1 MAGTSSAVPSEGAG
15 KVLSNSVGITSL
27 LTFIILVLAWLV
39 GFASRLF
46 AIVRFESIIHEF
58 DPWFN
63 YRATHHMVEHG
74 FYNFLNWFDDRAWY
88 PLGRIVGGTVYPGL
102 MLTSGGIHY
111 ILSMLNI
118 PVHIRDVCV
127 FLAPT
132 FSGLTAIAT
141 YFLTKE
147 LWTPGAGLFAACFI
161 AISPGYTSRS
171 VAGSYDNEGIAIFAL
186 QGYRRFTAFL
196 VGALYYLTG
205 GPATG
210 LLTLSFTGNKRLL
223 HYLYCSG
230 LTAIATYFLTKELWT
245 PGAGLFAACFIAIS
259 PGYTSRSVAGSY
271 DNEGIAIFALQFTYF
286 LWVRSVKTGSVFWA
300 SLTALSY
307 FYMVS
312 AWGGYVF
319 IINLIPLH
327 VLTLV
332 LIGRYSSK
340 LYVAYTTFYVLGQVM
355 AMQIPFVGFQPV
367 KTSEHM
373 AAAGVFGLLQELWT
387 PGAGLFAACFIAISP
402 GYTSRSVAGSY
413 DNEGIAI
420 FALQFTYFLWVRS
433 VKTGSVFWASL
444 TALSYFYMVSAWGG
458 YVFIINLIPLHVLT
472 LVLIGRYSSKLY
484 VAYTTFYV
492 LGQVMAMQI
501 PFVGFQPVKT
511 SEHMAAAGV
520 FGLLQ
525 VIAVLKYAQRRITR
539 KQFVTLFIG
548 GVSLAFLAGLAL
560 IVLLTYAGYIA
571 PWSGRFYSLWDT
583 GYAKIHIPI
592 IASVSEHQ
600 PTTWVSFFFDL
611 HITAAVFPAG
621 LWYCVKNVNDERVF
635 IILYAVTA
643 VYFAGVMVRLM
654 LTLTPVVC
662 VLSGIAFSYTYE
674 KYLVDDGEQ
683 PKSGSEEEES
693 KHLYDKA
700 GKSRKGGSWTNQ
712 TAGEAEEA
720 SIGMNARSIVSVVLV
735 LMLLMFVVHCTY
747 VTSNAYSHPSVVL
760 QSHTSDG
767 GRVIMDD
774 FREAY
779 YWLRKNTEENARVMS
794 WWDYGYQIAGMANR
808 TTLVDN
814 NTWNNSHIALVG
826 KAMSSNESA
835 AYEIMHALDV
845 DYVLAIFGGVIGYSG
860 DDINKFLWMVRI
872 AEGEYPK
879 EIRESNYFSESGD
892 YTVGAQASETMLNC
906 LMYKISYYRF
916 GEIKLGYQQPAG
928 LDRTRGYVIGKKD
941 IVLEHLEEAYTSEN
955 WLVRIYKVKKPANR
969 PVVKYQKRQIKS
981 WKPTSISK
989 KGKSRRGILKG
1000 KPVVIKGKRPSSS
1013 QP

>member
-1 MAGTSSAVPSEGAG
+1 MAGSSSDVTG
-15 KVLSNSVGITSL
+15 KGFTNSVGVTSL

-63 YRATHHMVEHG
+63 YRATHHMVEYG

-186 QGYRRFTAFL
+186 Q
-196 VGALYYLTG
+196 
-205 GPATG
+205 
-210 LLTLSFTGNKRLL
+210 
-223 HYLYCSG
+223 
-230 LTAIATYFLTKELWT
+230 
-245 PGAGLFAACFIAIS
+245 
-259 PGYTSRSVAGSY
+259 
-271 DNEGIAIFALQFTYF
+271 FTYF
-286 LWVRSVKTGSVFWA
+286 LWVRSVKTGSVFWG

-340 LYVAYTTFYVLGQVM
+340 LYVAY
-355 AMQIPFVGFQPV
+355 A
-367 KTSEHM
+367 
-373 AAAGVFGLLQELWT
+373 
-387 PGAGLFAACFIAISP
+387 
-402 GYTSRSVAGSY
+402 
-413 DNEGIAI
+413 
-420 FALQFTYFLWVRS
+420 
-433 VKTGSVFWASL
+433 
-444 TALSYFYMVSAWGG
+444 
-458 YVFIINLIPLHVLT
+458 
-472 LVLIGRYSSKLY
+472 
-484 VAYTTFYV
+484 TFYV

-525 VIAVLKYAQRRITR
+525 VIALLKYAQRRVTR
-539 KQFVTLFIG
+539 KQFVTLFVG
-548 GVSLAFLAGLAL
+548 GVAVAFLGGLTL

-712 TAGEAEEA
+712 SPSEGEDA

-779 YWLRKNTEENARVMS
+779 YWLRMNTEENARVMS

-835 AYEIMHALDV
+835 AYEIMRALDV

-955 WLVRIYKVKKPANR
+955 WLVRIYKVKRPNNR
-969 PVVKYQKRQIKS
+969 PAVKYQKRQIKS
-981 WKPTSISK
+981 WKPVLISK

-1000 KPVVIKGKRPSSS
+1000 KPVVIKGRRASSSS
-1013 QP
+1013 QQ

>member
-1 MAGTSSAVPSEGAG
+1 MGHPHAKNVSKPKAKPKLNSVLSSAKGISEERMSSGT
-15 KVLSNSVGITSL
+15 KLLSNSLGITSL

-63 YRATHHMVEHG
+63 YRATAHMVEHG
-74 FYNFLNWFDDRAWY
+74 FYNFLNWFDERAWY
-88 PLGRIVGGTVYPGL
+88 PLGRIVGGTVFPGL
-102 MLTSGGIHY
+102 MVTSGGIHY
-111 ILSMLNI
+111 LLSLLHI
-118 PVHIRDVCV
+118 PVHIRDICV
-127 FLAPT
+127 FLAPI

-147 LWTPGAGLFAACFI
+147 LWSA
-161 AISPGYTSRS
+161 
-171 VAGSYDNEGIAIFAL
+171 
-186 QGYRRFTAFL
+186 
-196 VGALYYLTG
+196 
-205 GPATG
+205 
-210 LLTLSFTGNKRLL
+210 
-223 HYLYCSG
+223 
-230 LTAIATYFLTKELWT
+230 
-245 PGAGLFAACFIAIS
+245 GAGLFAACFIAIS

-286 LWVRSVKTGSVFWA
+286 LWVRSIKTGSVFWGA
-300 SLTALSY
+300 LTALSY

-327 VLTLV
+327 VFVLV

-340 LYVAYTTFYVLGQVM
+340 VYIAYSTFYVLGQVM
-355 AMQIPFVGFQPV
+355 AMQVPFVGFQPV

-373 AAAGVFGLLQELWT
+373 AAFG
-387 PGAGLFAACFIAISP
+387 I
-402 GYTSRSVAGSY
+402 
-413 DNEGIAI
+413 
-420 FALQFTYFLWVRS
+420 
-433 VKTGSVFWASL
+433 
-444 TALSYFYMVSAWGG
+444 
-458 YVFIINLIPLHVLT
+458 
-472 LVLIGRYSSKLY
+472 
-484 VAYTTFYV
+484 
-492 LGQVMAMQI
+492 
-501 PFVGFQPVKT
+501 
-511 SEHMAAAGV
+511 

-525 VIAVLKYAQRRITR
+525 VIATIKYVQPRVTR
-539 KQFVTLFIG
+539 KQFMTLLIG
-548 GVSLAFLAGLAL
+548 GVILVSSLGLAT
-560 IVLLTYAGYIA
+560 IILLTYAGYIA

-611 HITAAVFPAG
+611 HITAAVFPVG

-635 IILYAVTA
+635 VILYAVTA

-662 VLSGIAFSYTYE
+662 VLSGIAFSYTYD
-674 KYLVDDGEQ
+674 KYLVDDGGEP
-683 PKSGSEEEES
+683 PKNGNDEEES

-700 GKSRKGGSWTNQ
+700 GKSRKGGSWSNQ
-712 TAGEAEEA
+712 TQTEGEEG

-767 GRVIMDD
+767 NRIIMDD

-826 KAMSSNESA
+826 KAMSSNETA
-835 AYEIMHALDV
+835 AYEIMRDLDV

-872 AEGEYPK
+872 AEGEHPK
-879 EIRESNYFSESGD
+879 DIRESNYFSESGD
-892 YTVGAQASETMLNC
+892 YTVGAQGSEIMLNC
-906 LMYKISYYRF
+906 LMYKMCYYRF
-916 GEIKLGYQQPAG
+916 GEIKTGYQQPMG
-928 LDRTRGYVIGKKD
+928 FDRTRGYVIGKKD
-941 IVLEHLEEAYTSEN
+941 VALERLEEAYTTEN
-955 WLVRIYKVKKPANR
+955 WLVRIYKVKNLDNR
-969 PVVKYQKRQIKS
+969 PVIKYQHRKIKS
-981 WKPTSISK
+981 TKSSTGSK
-989 KGKSRRGILKG
+989 KGKSRKGIMRG
-1000 KPVVIKGKRPSSS
+1000 KPVVIKGKLPKSARK
-1013 QP
+1013 